1 MGLAATNHLHLPS
14 RPAASR
20 TLKARR
26 RRIALASRAMQSTPP
41 PRHHMQHPTWPGT
54 SPRCSRAQHVPPPDV
69 CPPAR
74 RKLLANGAGL
84 EEEGLPTQ
92 PSLASVHR
100 FQVPAARRD
109 ATPLDRHQLAAAR
122 GNERQ
127 QERQGQGWRR
137 AARGDMH
144 GRHHRLRRRAARR
157 GVGSAVPA
165 VVVAAAGDGGTGE
178 RAASRA
184 GGAGDRPRRARALA
198 GRAPRVGQARVLQ
211 PPPAAGRA
219 AVPSAAEPGGVGD
232 EGGQEHPGDG
242 QGDGGEV
249 GGVGGQ
255 GHRGGAREDHREGQ
269 EEGLAVGA
277 AP

>member
-1 MGLAATNHLHLPS
+1 
-14 RPAASR
+14 
-20 TLKARR
+20 
-26 RRIALASRAMQSTPP
+26 MQSTPP
-41 PRHHMQHPTWPGT
+41 AT
-54 SPRCSRAQHVPPPDV
+54 SPHAAPDV
-69 CPPAR
+69 ARHVTALLPSPTRAAGRVSARTKKAPGQWGRAGGGGAPNPTFARFRPP
-74 RKLLANGAGL
+74 
-84 EEEGLPTQ
+84 
-92 PSLASVHR
+92 
-100 FQVPAARRD
+100 VPGSSH

-127 QERQGQGWRR
+127 QDRQGQGWRR

-144 GRHHRLRRRAARR
+144 GRRHRLRRRAARR

-165 VVVAAAGDGGTGE
+165 VVAAAAGDGGTGE
-178 RAASRA
+178 RAAPRA

-219 AVPSAAEPGGVGD
+219 AVDDYPFHFHYCPAVLDRETCVLSVLTPAVCVSVCVTGKVPSAAEPGGVGD